1 MKTKNIFAATQ
12 ALIIFLAVA
21 IIAGCD
27 KKNNPT
33 DDENAI
39 VEANLF
45 SLVVG
50 HLYVYSGYELDTT
63 TSQKIPNTV
72 HRQVMFAQG
81 TTTLGGKTAYRLI
94 DSIYTPSGSLSE
106 LDTTYV
112 SNENGDLLVYQSG
125 TWQTYFKKSAGVN
138 LEYEIGMQTEMT
150 PLGPISIP
158 LKGKIYPKAPI
169 TLPYGTVDAYKLEI
183 KASVSFSGFTAE
195 FLQYIYFSDGIG
207 PVQFTEPVSKDPF
220 SVGGRRS
227 NGYEQV
233 LVSKNF

>member
-1 MKTKNIFAATQ
+1 MKTKNIFTATQ
-12 ALIIFLAVA
+12 ALIIFLAFA

-27 KKNNPT
+27 KKDNPA
-33 DDENAI
+33 DGGIA
-39 VEANLF
+39 EANLF

-72 HRQVMFAQG
+72 HRQVLFAQG

-94 DSIYTPSGSLSE
+94 DSIYTPSGSLSM

-138 LEYEIGMQTEMT
+138 VEYEIGMQTEMT

-183 KASVSFSGFTAE
+183 KASVSFSGITAE

-207 PVQFTEPVSKDPF
+207 PVQFTEAVSKDPF
-220 SVGGRRS
+220 SGRKS
-227 NGYEQV
+227 KGYEEV